1 MNKKLVALL
10 LVFIAIFF
18 AENPNPP
25 NGNDNNFLYRVVE
38 TVSPGHFPLNQGAY
52 GTCVAFG
59 HAAACDIV
67 NANAK
72 LSGKSSKWI
81 PTSPDAIY
89 GGARNE
95 AFGRACRSYGQGA
108 SGRGAAKWLNEFGM
122 LFKQP
127 YPDYGIDLTQYSIPR
142 CRDWGA
148 TGNGGAA
155 DGINGKFDG
164 EAKKHPIKTVAL
176 VRTLDELD
184 TAINNGYPV
193 TICSGQGFTSVR
205 DADGFCQ
212 ARGSWSHCMLIC
224 GKRVDGRK
232 GYLILNSW
240 GNDWVS
246 GPKYEDQP
254 DGSFYAEPSVVAR
267 ILRAGDSWAISDPEG
282 FKRNILPEWMVN
294 PRGRAPSPFK
304 TVADETEPETA
315 NGSYGAALIE
325 HEDTG
330 KPLVVFVHADWCA
343 PCRQMESQSFP
354 KVTNWDKVAFG
365 ELKLDDESDDADGY
379 TNDYIRSIMEGQTVP
394 QLIVHTKLADGSY
407 AKKVYHGFKTAAQI
421 EAIFN
426 DVQPVSKVDPGCRGC
441 R

>member
-10 LVFIAIFF
+10 LLFIAIFC

-25 NGNDNNFLYRVVE
+25 NSNDEVFLYRAVAAID
-38 TVSPGHFPLNQGAY
+38 PDHFPLNQGSY

-67 NANAK
+67 NAQDRLA
-72 LSGKSSKWI
+72 GKTSKWI
-81 PTSPDAIY
+81 PASPDAIY

-95 AFGRACRSYGQGA
+95 AFGRASRSYAQGA

-122 LFKQP
+122 LFKMP
-127 YPDYGIDLTQYSIPR
+127 YPDHGIDLSNYSIPR

-148 TGNGGAA
+148 TGNGGAS
-155 DGINGKFDG
+155 DGINGKFDA

-184 TAINNGYPV
+184 VALANGYPV

-205 DADGFCQ
+205 DADGFCH
-212 ARGSWSHCMLIC
+212 ARGSWSHCMLIV
-224 GKRVDGRK
+224 GKRGEGRK

-246 GPKYEDQP
+246 GPKYKDQP
-254 DGSFYAEPSVVAR
+254 DGSFYAEPNIVAR
-267 ILRAGDSWAISDPEG
+267 ILRAGDSWAISNPEG
-282 FKRNILPEWMVN
+282 FKRNILPDWMKDPN
-294 PRGRAPSPFK
+294 ATAPSLFK
-304 TVADETEPETA
+304 LASEETA
-315 NGSYGAALIE
+315 KDASYSAALAE
-325 HEDTG
+325 HEETG
-330 KPLVVFVHADWCA
+330 KPLVVFVHADWCG
-343 PCRQMESQSFP
+343 PCRQMEQQSFP
-354 KVTNWDKVAFG
+354 KVRNWDKVAFG

-379 TNDYIRSIMEGQTVP
+379 TNDYVRSIMDGQTVP

-407 AKKVYHGFKTAAQI
+407 AKKVYHGFKTSAQI

-426 DVQPVSKVDPGCRGC
+426 DVQPVSQVDPGCRGC